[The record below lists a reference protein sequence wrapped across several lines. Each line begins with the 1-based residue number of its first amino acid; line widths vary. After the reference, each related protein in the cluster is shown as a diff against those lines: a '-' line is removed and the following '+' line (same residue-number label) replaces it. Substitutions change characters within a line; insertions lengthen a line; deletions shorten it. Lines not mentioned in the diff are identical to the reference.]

1 MNESGQKSTATQSG
15 RFGAGTLIGAM
26 LLGLFGFGLWL
37 FAPQIIRIAT
47 NQGELVIE
55 TDDENV
61 KVTISQDGETVRVLD
76 SDSGASFDIRSGE
89 FTISA
94 MGKDGKTE
102 FQVQPNKLT
111 MQRGAREV
119 VQVTRIEKTTP
130 PSPISLADGSQNEST
145 SKPEISSATNDLAKL
160 RYNGKQLSEWLNIL
174 EIDRNPQSQAEALK
188 ACAALYASSG
198 HADDLMAV
206 LQSYLQR
213 NTANQQLYQG
223 NDQAACFSGFSES
236 LKVLPPQKIVE
247 FFKLQLKQGNAST
260 INWSYRGMLNT
271 RQNSRERSYT
281 RPFSNA
287 LRNQLQANS
296 AELLLSLAA
305 RDDCNSL
312 SYLLDFFAKRAIK
325 DPVSN
330 ETRGAILAVL
340 AKFDSENLFRSADSI
355 PKRLLTPELFA
366 PVKSQLFAADTPAT
380 ERDELIE
387 GLIRVQ
393 QEADDP
399 FLLGIFAEVIA
410 NQMYDPDRIEFKRL
424 DEMTVAL
431 RTNAEFEY
439 SSTYAHSGGPVRKLS
454 GSKVVVRKLLSVI
467 CEQIVNRKTAQP
479 EKVAKKI
486 LVILSKPSSSDQIAE
501 GELFQPL
508 QIYHDLEALKK
519 LSQKLSGKFGDF
531 IHPNSPRYR
540 KFQGDP
546 EAIKARLFAA
556 DTKAT
561 ERDELLESLIKIT
574 RTADGE
580 ASSNLE
586 IFAEVMANQMYAPD
600 KIKFYDLQK
609 MIVRQ
614 LSKSNELRPCSRSNY
629 KNAFEISGTAV
640 VARRLLTEIADG
652 LLDMETVRRTKYA
665 EVIVAI
671 LAKPSDQNTD
681 PTELELFQKLKITQ
695 DLEALK
701 KLSQKQSGTFSDFV
715 SSKKRIFEGDPEVAP
730 IAETSKPASPN
741 LKASG
746 DANQHGDQ
754 AIDLKTNDK
763 AQILYRGKK
772 ISEWLQVLETDL
784 DAKTQAEALRA
795 CAAIYSSA
803 GQEDELVALFQ
814 AYMQRNKNPSSD
826 DEKKASFSGFKDSL
840 RKLPAE
846 KIAEFFKQQLKQ
858 GTPESI
864 QMTLQAMTDSPAF
877 SSPYSSELR
886 KVLKADSVELLRL
899 IAARNQDDGYPW
911 ALMFVVRQTLS
922 DPVPDEAVELIK
934 AILAKQDLNFYQ
946 LFEIAKRGPRSLLTP
961 DFFASAKAKLFAADT
976 PANERAQLLQR
987 FMNAA
992 SSDSLFLLDTLA
1004 EVIANQMYASDKL
1017 DFSYMQKMD
1026 VGVRNGEYY
1035 KTTASSTGY
1044 LKTIDSNAVVV
1055 RKVLTE
1061 ICFQLNSKGTASPV
1075 KVANKVL
1082 GILSK
1087 PSAGKQKVDPTNF
1100 EYFDELDINHDLEAL
1115 KKFANK
1121 QSGKFS
1127 PFCVHHTRGFR
1138 FKRKVEPAT
1147 EPKTTDASP
1156 SAKTNHDNQQPAFDK
1171 DEQPSAND
1179 SAKQGMDRG
1188 GDSVDL
1194 SKLIYRDKK
1203 LSEWLKVLESDQ
1215 DPKTQAEAI
1224 KACATLYESIGQD
1237 DTIVALLKSFVKRHA
1252 TNKNSLQDADQLAGF
1267 LGFGEVLEKLPPKTV
1282 VDFFKYQLKQ
1292 GDEITIGWA
1301 YLAMLK
1307 PRDPRKISIF
1317 TKLQAYS
1324 PELDKELKANAIELL
1339 HLIAARDRVD
1349 PYDYL
1354 LDFTIKNLLKDPVSD
1369 DAITAIRELV
1379 VKFEPKVLLKV
1390 ANWVPDHVLD
1400 EQLFASVRTRVFA
1413 ADTKATERDELI
1425 EGLIKTEKRAKGKAT
1440 FILET
1445 LAEVIANQTFASNKI
1460 EFNEFQRMKVWG
1472 AKDPSKNGKGF
1483 RLPGFFMSDAFKKLE
1498 IKGNAVVA
1506 RKLLSHICQRLLDK
1520 DVASPEAIAKKVLAI
1535 QLKASSEKT
1544 ADLTKPE
1551 NYDKLKID
1559 FDLKELRKLS
1569 EKQSGKFSDFIR
1581 GKKEF

>member
-1 MNESGQKSTATQSG
+1 MKAARN
-15 RFGAGTLIGAM
+15 
-26 LLGLFGFGLWL
+26 
-37 FAPQIIRIAT
+37 PQR
-47 NQGELVIE
+47 L
-55 TDDENV
+55 
-61 KVTISQDGETVRVLD
+61 
-76 SDSGASFDIRSGE
+76 
-89 FTISA
+89 
-94 MGKDGKTE
+94 
-102 FQVQPNKLT
+102 
-111 MQRGAREV
+111 
-119 VQVTRIEKTTP
+119 TRIKKTAP

-145 SKPEISSATNDLAKL
+145 SKPEISSATNNLAKL

-223 NDQAACFSGFSES
+223 EDQAACFSGFSES

-247 FFKLQLKQGNAST
+247 FFKLQLKRGNAST
-260 INWSYRGMLNT
+260 ISWSYRGMLNT
-271 RQNSRERSYT
+271 RQNSSGRSYT
-281 RPFSNA
+281 LPFSNA
-287 LRNQLQANS
+287 LRNQLQANP

-325 DPVSN
+325 YPVSN
-330 ETRGAILAVL
+330 ETRDAILAVL

-393 QEADDP
+393 QDADDP

-410 NQMYDPDRIEFKRL
+410 NQMYDPDRIEFKRF

-467 CEQIVNRKTAQP
+467 CERTVKRSTVQP
-479 EKVAKKI
+479 EKVAKKV
-486 LVILSKPSSSDQIAE
+486 LVILSKPSSSYQIAE

-519 LSQKLSGKFGDF
+519 LSRKLSGKFGDF

-580 ASSNLE
+580 ASSNLK

-609 MIVRQ
+609 MIVRR

-652 LLDMETVRRTKYA
+652 LLDMETVRRTNYA

-746 DANQHGDQ
+746 DANQHGGQ
-754 AIDLKTNDK
+754 AIDLRTNDK

-772 ISEWLQVLETDL
+772 LSEWLRVLETDL
-784 DAKTQAEALRA
+784 DANMQAEALRA
-795 CAAIYSSA
+795 CAAIYSSS
-803 GQEDELVALFQ
+803 GQQDELMALFQ
-814 AYMQRNKNPSSD
+814 TYMQRNKNPSND

-864 QMTLQAMTDSPAF
+864 QMTLQAMTDSQAF

-987 FMNAA
+987 FMNATND
-992 SSDSLFLLDTLA
+992 DSLFLLDTLA
-1004 EVIANQMYASDKL
+1004 KVIANQMYASDKL
-1017 DFSYMQKMD
+1017 DFSYLQKMD

-1044 LKTIDSNAVVV
+1044 LKTINSNSVVV
-1055 RKVLTE
+1055 REVLTK

-1087 PSAGKQKVDPTNF
+1087 STAGKQIVDPTNF

-1115 KKFANK
+1115 KKFANN
-1121 QSGKFS
+1121 QSGNFS
-1127 PFCVHHTRGFR
+1127 PFCVHHTRGF
-1138 FKRKVEPAT
+1138 KGNRKVKPAT
-1147 EPKTTDASP
+1147 EPKTADAS
-1156 SAKTNHDNQQPAFDK
+1156 SAFDK
-1171 DEQPSAND
+1171 NEQPSTNGNASQSRAKNSRPWLTKKD
-1179 SAKQGMDRG
+1179 LLEQKEADSLFEGKDFDVWWQIVQTEKKADLKVNAIVACCSLCESDQQFEQVAPILSELAESHPLVKFHKDGELKPLEEVSNNIFFKSFSSLSAKQAVQFFILQVKNGSNQVLFTIGRAFDEWRNTKSDTEQQKFLAELMSKSTELRRLAKQRG
-1188 GDSVDL
+1188 NSSYCLISVNFSNTSNQCSKTKIDL
-1194 SKLIYRDKK
+1194 KTIDQTTLIYEGKK
-1203 LSEWLKVLESDQ
+1203 LSEWLRLLEIDRSL
-1215 DPKTQAEAI
+1215 KTQAEA
-1224 KACATLYESIGQD
+1224 
-1237 DTIVALLKSFVKRHA
+1237 
-1252 TNKNSLQDADQLAGF
+1252 
-1267 LGFGEVLEKLPPKTV
+1267 
-1282 VDFFKYQLKQ
+1282 
-1292 GDEITIGWA
+1292 
-1301 YLAMLK
+1301 
-1307 PRDPRKISIF
+1307 
-1317 TKLQAYS
+1317 
-1324 PELDKELKANAIELL
+1324 LKAVASLYTSSDLNDELL
-1339 HLIAARDRVD
+1339 
-1349 PYDYL
+1349 
-1354 LDFTIKNLLKDPVSD
+1354 T
-1369 DAITAIRELV
+1369 
-1379 VKFEPKVLLKV
+1379 
-1390 ANWVPDHVLD
+1390 VLD
-1400 EQLFASVRTRVFA
+1400 SYLQ
-1413 ADTKATERDELI
+1413 TKR
-1425 EGLIKTEKRAKGKAT
+1425 
-1440 FILET
+1440 
-1445 LAEVIANQTFASNKI
+1445 
-1460 EFNEFQRMKVWG
+1460 
-1472 AKDPSKNGKGF
+1472 P
-1483 RLPGFFMSDAFKKLE
+1483 
-1498 IKGNAVVA
+1498 
-1506 RKLLSHICQRLLDK
+1506 
-1520 DVASPEAIAKKVLAI
+1520 
-1535 QLKASSEKT
+1535 
-1544 ADLTKPE
+1544 
-1551 NYDKLKID
+1551 
-1559 FDLKELRKLS
+1559 
-1569 EKQSGKFSDFIR
+1569 
-1581 GKKEF
+1581 